1 MMPISRRSALRTFGC
16 LTAPVLVHRSE
27 AQVTPEIVRYAPEVE
42 PLIALME
49 RTPREKCAEMLV
61 AQLRQ
66 GVSYRQLMAAL
77 FLAGIRN
84 INPRPPGFALHCV
97 FVIHSA
103 HLISLEA
110 PADTRLLPLFYAMD
124 TFKASQERDARQSGG
139 DFVLKRPSGPLLT
152 PATSGREFASAMESW
167 DIERAQR
174 AAISLARSRNAAEV
188 FGLLWQYGARDYRNI
203 GHKAIFVANAERT
216 LRVIGWQHAEPVLLS
231 LVSGILDF
239 GKDQQVNGYALAD
252 QCYSANVK
260 RLNASATLRDGTWA
274 AKSAD
279 PDVTRAV
286 VGEIRTATVDDA
298 CSAVSERLS
307 KGSAGAASIWD
318 AVHLAAAELRMRVS
332 GGASIIGIHAVTACN
347 ALHHAY
353 LTSTDPAVR
362 YLLLLQAVGWMGQF
376 RTWAETRKDDVRTMS
391 ILDIEPSPANME
403 SEGKIAEMFADLASH
418 PDVSAPRIMRLARNV
433 RAKQSFLAAAV
444 RLTLAKADEVHYYK
458 YLAALIEDTA
468 LTTGEWQPHLFA
480 ALAYYTKGS
489 TDPEPAWAKS
499 ARAALG
505 GLA

>member
-1 MMPISRRSALRTFGC
+1 
-16 LTAPVLVHRSE
+16 
-27 AQVTPEIVRYAPEVE
+27 
-42 PLIALME
+42 
-49 RTPREKCAEMLV
+49 
-61 AQLRQ
+61 
-66 GVSYRQLMAAL
+66 
-77 FLAGIRN
+77 
-84 INPRPPGFALHCV
+84 
-97 FVIHSA
+97 
-103 HLISLEA
+103 
-110 PADTRLLPLFYAMD
+110 
-124 TFKASQERDARQSGG
+124 
-139 DFVLKRPSGPLLT
+139 
-152 PATSGREFASAMESW
+152 MESW

-188 FGLLWQYGARDYRNI
+188 FASLWQYGARDYRNI

-231 LVSGILDF
+231 LISGILDF

-286 VGEIRTATVDDA
+286 VGEIRTATVEDA
-298 CSAVSERLS
+298 CSAVNERLS

-353 LTSTDPAVR
+353 LTSSDPAVR

-376 RTWAETRKDDVRTMS
+376 KTWAETRKDDVRTMS
-391 ILDIEPSPANME
+391 ILDIEPTPPTWNRRERSPRC
-403 SEGKIAEMFADLASH
+403 LRTSH
-418 PDVSAPRIMRLARNV
+418 PIRMLQRR
-433 RAKQSFLAAAV
+433 
-444 RLTLAKADEVHYYK
+444 
-458 YLAALIEDTA
+458 
-468 LTTGEWQPHLFA
+468 G
-480 ALAYYTKGS
+480 
-489 TDPEPAWAKS
+489 
-499 ARAALG
+499 
-505 GLA
+505 